1 VAAGSRRRFIAGI
14 AAAGASALAR
24 PIRAQTLQPV
34 QLGATP
40 SDDMTPILYARKAG
54 WFAKA
59 GLDVQLTNTSSGAA
73 TAAAVSAGTFAF
85 GKSSLTTLL
94 IAHEKGLPY
103 TLVAAD
109 VVYDARSPYAGFIT
123 SPDAR
128 IKNGKD
134 FADKLVAVSSLGDM
148 GSVALQAWVDEHGGD
163 GRAIKFV
170 EVPLSAALAAV
181 DAHRVA
187 AAEASIPVL
196 AAALDGGKVLI
207 PAYSTIA
214 PTFLLAA
221 WFTTSDYSQKHPDVV
236 RAFAHVF
243 SQAAAYAN
251 AHHAETVAMMAE
263 FTGIDAG
270 VIARMTRTIAGTAL
284 VPAQIQPVIEIA
296 VKYGALKRTFPA
308 REIIDPN
315 ALAPL
320 SS

>member
-1 VAAGSRRRFIAGI
+1 VGARRTFLAGLTAAASLGAGARRAAGQ
-14 AAAGASALAR
+14 AL
-24 PIRAQTLQPV
+24 QTI

-40 SDDMTPILYARKAG
+40 SDDMTPILYARKNG
-54 WFAKA
+54 LFAKA

-123 SPDAR
+123 APDAG
-128 IKNGKD
+128 IKTGKD

-148 GSVALQAWVDEHGGD
+148 GAVALQAWVDGHGGD

-196 AAALDGGKVLI
+196 AAALDAGKVLI

-221 WFTTSDYSQKHPDVV
+221 WFTTSDYSKQHPDVV
-236 RAFAHVF
+236 RAFARTF
-243 SQAAAYAN
+243 ATAAAYTN

-270 VIARMTRTIAGTAL
+270 VIAHMTRTISGTSL
-284 VPAQIQPVIEIA
+284 LPAQIQPVIETS
-296 VKYGALKRTFPA
+296 VKYGALKRSFPA
-308 REIIDPN
+308 REIIDVN
-315 ALAPL
+315 AV
-320 SS
+320 

>member
-1 VAAGSRRRFIAGI
+1 MAASSRRRFVAALAA
-14 AAAGASALAR
+14 AAAGVAGTR
-24 PIRAQTLQPV
+24 PGGAQTLQTI

-40 SDDMTPILYARKAG
+40 SDDMTPILYARRSGA
-54 WFAKA
+54 FAKA

-109 VVYDARSPYAGFIT
+109 VIYDSRSPYAGFIT
-123 SPDAR
+123 VPDAG
-128 IKNGKD
+128 IHTGKD
-134 FADKLVAVSSLGDM
+134 IADKLVAVSSLGDM
-148 GSVALQAWVDEHGGD
+148 GSVALQAWVDAHGGD

-196 AAALDGGKVLI
+196 AAALEAGKILI
-207 PAYSTIA
+207 PAYTTIA
-214 PTFLLAA
+214 RTFLLAA
-221 WFTTSDYSQKHPDVV
+221 WFTTAEYSQKHPDVV
-236 RAFAHVF
+236 RAFARVF
-243 SQAAAYAN
+243 AQTAAYTN

-270 VIARMTRTIAGTAL
+270 VIGRMTRTIAGTSL
-284 VPAQIQPVIEIA
+284 QVAQIQPVIETS
-296 VKYGALKRTFPA
+296 VKYGALKRSFPA
-308 REIIDPN
+308 RDIIDSN
-315 ALAPL
+315 AI
-320 SS
+320 